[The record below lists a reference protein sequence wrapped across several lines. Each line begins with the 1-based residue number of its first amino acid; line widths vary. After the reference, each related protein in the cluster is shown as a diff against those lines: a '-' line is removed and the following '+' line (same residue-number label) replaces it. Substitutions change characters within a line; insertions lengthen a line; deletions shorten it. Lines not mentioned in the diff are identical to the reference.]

1 VTEALIE
8 AGVRALEAAGAR
20 CWEVCVTEE
29 RSASVE
35 VVDGA
40 VRAEESSFE
49 RAVGLRV
56 LDGGIGFAGLADPTP
71 EGLARAATAALAE
84 ARWVRR
90 TPLES
95 FGAPERHAHAAAPPA
110 SFADPRAT
118 GRLGQRLAEAARV
131 LEARARRED
140 RRVVGVR
147 PAQVTEVVAGFRLRT
162 SAGLDVAEVS
172 TRALASVAALAE
184 TRAGR
189 ESQLAYAGG
198 SAGAVEA
205 LDVERVAQRAAR
217 RAVERLG
224 AGGFRT
230 AVVPVVLAPEVV
242 AELLEVIATALTG
255 DVVDRGASFLARALG
270 QQVFGPELTLL
281 DDPHDPTLDGAAWFD
296 GEGLAT
302 CRTALIDGGR
312 VVAILDDR
320 ETAARGGRVPGGH
333 AQRHGAEGRP
343 RPGAHALCLV
353 AGHDTTA
360 ALLARAE
367 GGLWIDEISGTHT
380 ISEITGA
387 FSLGATG
394 ARIESGRRGRAVEG
408 VTLSGSLL
416 GLFGP
421 GAHPG
426 AEVESLGYARVP
438 PVAVEAVQVASAD

>member
-1 VTEALIE
+1 MTDALLE
-8 AGVRALEAAGAR
+8 AGIRALEAAGAR

-40 VRAEESSFE
+40 IRAEESSLE

-71 EGLARAATAALAE
+71 EGLARAAEAALAE

-90 TPLES
+90 SPLTS
-95 FGAPERHAHAAAPPA
+95 FGTPTPAVRPAPA

-118 GRLGQRLAEAARV
+118 GRLGARLAAAAQA
-131 LEARARRED
+131 LDARARRED
-140 RRVVGVR
+140 RRVRGVR

-162 SAGLDVAEVS
+162 SAGLDVAETS

-184 TRAGR
+184 SRGGR
-189 ESQLAYAGG
+189 ESQLASFGG

-224 AGGFRT
+224 AGGFQT
-230 AVVPVVLAPEVV
+230 AVVPVLLSPEVV
-242 AELLEVIATALTG
+242 AELLEVIAMALAG

-270 QQVFGPELTLL
+270 AQVFGAALTVL
-281 DDPHDPTLDGAAWFD
+281 DDPHDPALDGAAWFD
-296 GEGLAT
+296 GEGLPTAPL
-302 CRTALIDGGR
+302 ALIEAGR
-312 VVAILDDR
+312 VVALLDDR
-320 ETAARGGRVPGGH
+320 ETAARGQRTPRGH
-333 AQRHGAEGRP
+333 AQRHGAEARP

-353 AGHDTTA
+353 GGTDATA
-360 ALLARAE
+360 ALLERAE

-394 ARIESGRRGRAVEG
+394 ARIEAGRRGRAVEG

-416 GLFGP
+416 TLFGP
-421 GAHPG
+421 GAVPG
-426 AEVESLGYARVP
+426 AEVEALGYARVP
-438 PVAVEAVQVASAD
+438 PVFVDAVQVASAD

>member
-1 VTEALIE
+1 MTEALLE
-8 AGVRALEAAGAR
+8 ACVRALEAAGAR

-71 EGLARAATAALAE
+71 DGLRRAAEAALAE

-90 TPLES
+90 SPLAA
-95 FGAPERHAHAAAPPA
+95 FGAPPADARPRAATPD
-110 SFADPRAT
+110 FADPRAT
-118 GRLGQRLAEAARV
+118 GRLGPRLALAAEA
-131 LEARARRED
+131 LEAGARRED
-140 RRVVGVR
+140 RRVRGVR

-162 SAGLDVAEVS
+162 SSGLDVAEVS

-184 TRAGR
+184 TRGGR

-205 LDVERVAQRAAR
+205 LDVARVAEKAAR

-242 AELLEVIATALTG
+242 AELLELVATALAG
-255 DVVDRGASFLARALG
+255 DVVDRGASFLSRALG
-270 QQVFGPELTLL
+270 QPVFGPELTLV
-281 DDPHDPTLDGAAWFD
+281 DDPHDPSLDGASWFD
-296 GEGLAT
+296 GEGLPT
-302 CRTALIDGGR
+302 RRTALIDAGR
-312 VVAILDDR
+312 VVTLLDDR
-320 ETAARGGRVPGGH
+320 ESAARGGRVAGGH
-333 AQRHGAEGRP
+333 AQRQGAEGRP

-353 AGHDTTA
+353 AGTDTTA

-380 ISEITGA
+380 ISEATGA

-394 ARIESGRRGRAVEG
+394 ARIEGGRRGRAVEG
-408 VTLSGSLL
+408 VTLSGTLL
-416 GLFGP
+416 GLFGA

-426 AEVESLGYARVP
+426 ADVESLGYARVP
-438 PVAVEAVQVASAD
+438 PVVVEAVQVASAD